1 MRLIPTAATFELL
14 VKAYFEA
21 KARSDDPHDESVK
34 ENIASCPS
42 GVKVP
47 LEIRPCKYGR
57 GLFATETIPAHTA
70 IYEGKRYGIF
80 HNEAEWTTFLN
91 LIPEQWHY
99 DVAIWSYVLEWDT
112 DVYVVALDFDEG
124 SLINHGSSCVDAST
138 ARKST
143 TAVFHEGRLLQSD
156 DGTAN
161 VRYNEKTMT
170 YYTTRDVQE
179 SEEIFCDYSEFHEEE
194 HPLEWYTR
202 ICEEIFHANEEGNG
216 EPKKP
221 TNFRIKVS

>member
-1 MRLIPTAATFELL
+1 MRLIPTAATFDLL

-42 GVKVP
+42 GVQLP
-47 LEIRPCKYGR
+47 LEVRPSKYGR
-57 GLFATETIPAHTA
+57 GLFAMNHIPAHTA
-70 IYEGKRYGIF
+70 VYEGKRYGIF
-80 HNEAEWTTFLN
+80 QNEAEWTTFLN

-99 DVAIWSYVLEWDT
+99 DVAIWSYVMEWDT

-124 SLINHGSSCVDAST
+124 SLINHGSSCVDATT

-143 TAVFHEGRLLQSD
+143 TAIFHEGRLLQSD
-156 DGTAN
+156 DGMAN
-161 VRYNEKTMT
+161 IRYNDKKMA
-170 YYTTRDVQE
+170 YCTTRDVQE
-179 SEEIFCDYSEFHEEE
+179 SEEILCDYSEFHKGE

-202 ICEEIFHANEEGNG
+202 ICEQIFHANVEGSG

-221 TNFRIKVS
+221 TGFHILVS